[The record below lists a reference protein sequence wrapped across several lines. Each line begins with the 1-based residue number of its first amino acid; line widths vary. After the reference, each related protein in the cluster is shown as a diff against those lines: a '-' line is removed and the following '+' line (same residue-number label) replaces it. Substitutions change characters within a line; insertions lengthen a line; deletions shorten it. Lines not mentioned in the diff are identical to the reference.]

1 MAIVDWDI
9 TLFYAVNGLAGN
21 WAWVDEIMLFF
32 AKPRHFL
39 IPGLLAFVY
48 WIWVNRREA
57 LIGSVSLAGL
67 IGIADFVGAQAKDVV
82 ARLRPC
88 HALDRVHELA
98 SCGSAFS
105 FPSNHAVNTA
115 AVAAFFQI
123 LYPKSGWVSWP
134 MVVLVGF
141 GRVYLGVHYVT
152 DVLGGWLLGGLMGA
166 AAGLILVRWVFRR

>member
-1 MAIVDWDI
+1 MDWDI

-48 WIWVNRREA
+48 WISVNRREA

-67 IGIADFVGAQAKDVV
+67 IGIADFVGAQATDVV
-82 ARLRPC
+82 AF
-88 HALDRVHELA
+88 
-98 SCGSAFS
+98 SCS
-105 FPSNHAVNTA
+105 SNHALNTA
-115 AVAAFFQI
+115 AGAAFFQI